1 MMDQNRKS
9 EKSENSEKVVNKGE
23 GIKNL
28 DIMGEKFQFNY
39 ERQGGKYQTK
49 VGGCVSIIVAT
60 LSLAFL
66 MFISRQ
72 YFDTS
77 SPVVTTT
84 RELSSSQSFNI
95 VGKDLFSGIA
105 LAAFSDTLE
114 SQFSNYITMRF
125 QLLQKSF
132 DPRTN
137 TTKTEPLKTIRYI
150 SCSQNKDQFVINL
163 LKKMI
168 EDVNLEQFLCPV
180 FKEVGNNVTLSSDPQ
195 NFKSTYL
202 SLKVYPCSLPDRS
215 QCSPIQQGQSLRLIV
230 PRVSKLVAPSN
241 SENPVAF
248 HWKISSFVV
257 DISRKRLH
265 GEILQLN
272 RITDDRSFLQKPTVK
287 TEYGLFQEFTTDSWE
302 RDFHQQHC
310 TDAMIDSGECEEYF
324 ELVYEMDNEVAS
336 RRGGTRRS
344 QPYWENLEVS

>member
-95 VGKDLFSGIA
+95 VGKDLFSAITIS
-105 LAAFSDTLE
+105 FSNILE
-114 SQFSNYITMRF
+114 SQFSNLITMKAELMR
-125 QLLQKSF
+125 KTF
-132 DPRTN
+132 DPQTH
-137 TTKTEPLKTIRYI
+137 TAKTEPIKKVRYI
-150 SCSQNKDQFVINL
+150 SCAQSTDQHIINL
-163 LKKMI
+163 LKKMV
-168 EDVNLEQFLCPV
+168 DNVNLEQFICPV
-180 FKEVGNNVTLSSDPQ
+180 FKEVDNDITLSSDPP
-195 NFKSTYL
+195 KS
-202 SLKVYPCSLPDRS
+202 D
-215 QCSPIQQGQSLRLIV
+215 LIV
-230 PRVSKLVAPSN
+230 
-241 SENPVAF
+241 F
-248 HWKISSFVV
+248 IS
-257 DISRKRLH
+257 
-265 GEILQLN
+265 
-272 RITDDRSFLQKPTVK
+272 
-287 TEYGLFQEFTTDSWE
+287 
-302 RDFHQQHC
+302 
-310 TDAMIDSGECEEYF
+310 
-324 ELVYEMDNEVAS
+324 
-336 RRGGTRRS
+336 
-344 QPYWENLEVS
+344 